1 MTTHGCSYRG
11 SFLVEVDVL
20 SKGLPNWKLAMAM
33 HLAKITLFRT
43 PSSFSFLF
51 LPNHLPLP

>member
-20 SKGLPNWKLAMAM
+20 SKGLPNWKLAM